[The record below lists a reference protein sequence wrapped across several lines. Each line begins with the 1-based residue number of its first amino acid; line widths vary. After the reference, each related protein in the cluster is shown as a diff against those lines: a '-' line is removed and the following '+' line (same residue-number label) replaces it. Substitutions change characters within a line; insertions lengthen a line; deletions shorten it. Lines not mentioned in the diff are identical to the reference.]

1 MLYAVL
7 SMYMPAIVTISEGDQ
22 PSSSSCRSNSSSEA
36 RYAVS
41 GLRIRA
47 SYSSLSFC
55 ARYSFMSK
63 VCVSISW
70 LQPFTTGD
78 NTVLIVPS
86 TNVGKNRMH
95 SPSAKG
101 RSSGYTSMA
110 SARASDCHTL
120 AAT

>member
-1 MLYAVL
+1 MLYAAL
-7 SMYMPAIVTISEGDQ
+7 SMYMPVMVTMSEGDQ
-22 PSSSSCRSNSSSEA
+22 PSSSSCLSNSSSEA

-70 LQPFTTGD
+70 LHPFTIGD
-78 NTVLIVPS
+78 STVLIVPS
-86 TNVGKNRMH
+86 TNVGKNMMH
-95 SPSAKG
+95 SPSANG
-101 RSSGYTSMA
+101 RRSG
-110 SARASDCHTL
+110 
-120 AAT
+120 